1 MIRTIDQYKLE
12 KAKREKVEFKL
23 GDYFNEAFSIYG
35 KHWVDF
41 SLFAFVSGLILVLA
55 TITIIGPYLIIF
67 PLQMGYGNVVDKI
80 EKGESFVFN
89 DFFIGFRKWTSFIP
103 YLFLIIGLGLV
114 LIIPYIFILGS
125 FGLFMDTPEV
135 VGPIFGLSMVVIF
148 PIYFIVGILLTV
160 ILYLPPYF
168 IFHGNMKAIE
178 SLKISIAIAKKNFW
192 YLLLFILFFSILS
205 QIGVYVCIIGLFVSM
220 PIAYVM
226 NYLMIKDI
234 LLNENN
240 YEIDTIGQSQEL

>member
-1 MIRTIDQYKLE
+1 M
-12 KAKREKVEFKL
+12 
-23 GDYFNEAFSIYG
+23 
-35 KHWVDF
+35 
-41 SLFAFVSGLILVLA
+41 LA

-80 EKGESFVFN
+80 EIGESFVFN

-103 YLFLIIGLGLV
+103 YLFLIIV
-114 LIIPYIFILGS
+114 
-125 FGLFMDTPEV
+125 
-135 VGPIFGLSMVVIF
+135 
-148 PIYFIVGILLTV
+148 LTV